1 MRLGLRQKLFGGYL
15 VLLSMLVVIA
25 GLGAFTLHRLMD
37 DYQRLVETA
46 IPTQRALV
54 GLEEVFRLQTA
65 NEQKYYV
72 VGSPAIA
79 DLFASQNTEWN
90 THINDL
96 AARIDLP
103 DVRKHLASLAQAHGA
118 YTDQVAA
125 NMARVGGGPT
135 AALTAPEPAAPEP
148 AAAEP
153 PADVPAAAPA
163 GSPEARPEARLEPPP
178 EPSASLGAATRPL
191 IAAVFVE
198 LKDLAALVRAKQER
212 ALASTQE
219 RAGHVVGITLM
230 LGLITVGF
238 GLAAAWGLSTVFTR
252 PVRRLRAATEEI
264 ALGIFDRKVPVDSR
278 DEIGDLA
285 AAFNRMAEKLATL
298 DQVRDEFVTY
308 ISHELRTPLTSLKE
322 ANSLLLDGVAGD
334 LTARQEQLLAIV
346 QEDCLKIERL
356 INELLDLSKMEA
368 GMMHLHRE
376 PTGFA
381 PIVAAAVEE
390 MTPVA
395 EKRDIALQMPGG
407 PAAEVEADAGRIRQ
421 VVTNLIS
428 NAIKFSPEGSRVRV
442 SWEVHR
448 DRLICAVADEG
459 PGIPESARDAI
470 FEKFHQLSPAALP
483 AMRGTGLG
491 LPIARRIV
499 EAHGG
504 AVWVECPPQGG
515 SVFRFALPTA
525 RVTPRRGPPPPP
537 AAEVTA

>member
-15 VLLSMLVVIA
+15 VLLLMLVVIA

-79 DLFASQNTEWN
+79 ELFASQNAEWN
-90 THINDL
+90 THIDDL

-125 NMARVGGGPT
+125 NMATLGGGPT
-135 AALTAPEPAAPEP
+135 PALAAPDPKASEAPAAPD
-148 AAAEP
+148 AP
-153 PADVPAAAPA
+153 PPP
-163 GSPEARPEARLEPPP
+163 PEARPEPPP

-198 LKDLAALVRAKQER
+198 LKDLATLVRAKQER
-212 ALASTQE
+212 ALGKTQE

-230 LGLITVGF
+230 LGLITVVF

-264 ALGIFDRKVPVDSR
+264 ALGIFDRKVPVASK

-407 PAAEVEADAGRIRQ
+407 PATEVEADAGRIRQ

-525 RVTPRRGPPPPP
+525 RVPPRRARPAAP